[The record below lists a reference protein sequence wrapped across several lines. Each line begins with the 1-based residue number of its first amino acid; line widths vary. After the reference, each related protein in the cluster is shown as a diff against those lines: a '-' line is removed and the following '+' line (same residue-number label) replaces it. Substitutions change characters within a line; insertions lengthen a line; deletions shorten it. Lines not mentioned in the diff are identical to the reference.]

1 MTAPAPTS
9 PQEAM
14 RFVKDYLRSI
24 APPDFLDKHAFEI
37 LGESPERVEQILRN
51 LRAELADGMSA
62 CNPQP
67 PRAQIFSMPLAFVE
81 LVRER
86 ARELEKGRGHG

>member
-1 MTAPAPTS
+1 MS
-9 PQEAM
+9 
-14 RFVKDYLRSI
+14 FVKGYLRSI
-24 APPDFLDKHAFEI
+24 APPSFIDEHAFRI
-37 LGESPERVEQILRN
+37 VGEPPERVEAILRD

-67 PRAQIFSMPLAFVE
+67 PRAQIFSMPLAFCE

-86 ARELEKGRGHG
+86 ARELENGRGRG